1 VDGPGQFA
9 ALEPVPPEEDDEE
22 VEDEDEEVEDAVDEE
37 AAGAAEL
44 SFELDDEALSAELAV
59 LRLSVR

>member
-1 VDGPGQFA
+1 VEGQGQFA
-9 ALEPVPPEEDDEE
+9 ALDPVPLEDDEE
-22 VEDEDEEVEDAVDEE
+22 VEDDEVEVEDAVEEE

-44 SFELDDEALSAELAV
+44 SFELDDEALSTELAV

>member
-1 VDGPGQFA
+1 VDGQGQFA
-9 ALEPVPPEEDDEE
+9 ALDPVPAEEDDDEE
-22 VEDEDEEVEDAVDEE
+22 VEVDEAVEEE

-44 SFELDDEALSAELAV
+44 SFALDDEALSTEVAV